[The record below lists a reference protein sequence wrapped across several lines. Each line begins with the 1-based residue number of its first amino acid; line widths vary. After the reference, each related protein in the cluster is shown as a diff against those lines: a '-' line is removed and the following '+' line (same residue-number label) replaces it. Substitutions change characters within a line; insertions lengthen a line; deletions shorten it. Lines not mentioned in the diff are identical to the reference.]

1 MIIFVGSHPLRKREE
16 RKKERKKERKTKNT
30 PPKFKENNNVR
41 PFVMIKPL

>member
-1 MIIFVGSHPLRKREE
+1 VIIFVGSHPLRKR
-16 RKKERKKERKTKNT
+16 RKKEKKKERKTKNT

>member
-1 MIIFVGSHPLRKREE
+1 MIIFVGSHPLRKR
-16 RKKERKKERKTKNT
+16 RKKEKKKERKTKNT

>member
-1 MIIFVGSHPLRKREE
+1 MIIFVGSHPLRKRE
-16 RKKERKKERKTKNT
+16 ERKKERKTKNT